1 MCALIIPINAC
12 NWQFRRKTSLNDAKK
27 WEISTQKCHLF
38 CSNLSSL
45 NCVKFFLWCYESKCT
60 AFAKKMEKALVFC
73 ENFRKR
79 RPIYDMR
86 GIFLKSNLSDL
97 LWTNPPTLKLDI
109 KTLRKKYLMK
119 FSKLY
124 CLFLRLPNLFADIGW
139 VIKIFSA
146 KYIVI
151 SKRLFWTMFP
161 PDENND

>member
-1 MCALIIPINAC
+1 M
-12 NWQFRRKTSLNDAKK
+12 
-27 WEISTQKCHLF
+27 TQKSGKYLLKNATFFVQICPLWTASSF
-38 CSNLSSL
+38 FYDVMKVNALLSQ
-45 NCVKFFLWCYESKCT
+45 
-60 AFAKKMEKALVFC
+60 KKMEKALVFC

-86 GIFLKSNLSDL
+86 GIFPKSNLSDL